1 MCLGWELKCKV
12 GVVYTFGVIYRRDE
26 SYPTP
31 RTSYILS
38 KRPGYIWIIG
48 TIELSLTDSRI
59 DEADLT
65 HTHRRAIQ
73 KMSKG
78 EKKNRL
84 ALIETKRPAGLCRNL
99 FFFSTKHISDTFL
112 LFGKK
117 EKRKKGKRI

>member
-1 MCLGWELKCKV
+1 MTYILLRQREISLGFKLKCKV

-48 TIELSLTDSRI
+48 IIELGLEDSRV

-65 HTHRRAIQ
+65 HTYTP
-73 KMSKG
+73 SSNS
-78 EKKNRL
+78 ENV
-84 ALIETKRPAGLCRNL
+84 
-99 FFFSTKHISDTFL
+99 
-112 LFGKK
+112 
-117 EKRKKGKRI
+117 